1 MALLVYAL
9 KKKKKRFGTVCF
21 LELAFNGENEV
32 CLAKK

>member
-9 KKKKKRFGTVCF
+9 KKKKRFGTVCF

>member
-1 MALLVYAL
+1 MALLGYAL
-9 KKKKKRFGTVCF
+9 KKKDLGLCVF